1 MSDTVELAESY
12 VRRSSAVVSVVAG
25 DRGDDGDCGNLWLAA
40 GKPLAK
46 NTNCAAVAGNSMKL
60 QMSHE
65 KEGVV
70 AVGVEAV
77 VEVKAAEVVEVA
89 EAEIAEEEVEVEAK
103 VVEGTTCWYRRS
115 F

>member
-77 VEVKAAEVVEVA
+77 EVKAAEVVEVA
-89 EAEIAEEEVEVEAK
+89 EAEIAEEVEVEAK
-103 VVEGTTCWYRRS
+103 AEGTTCWYRRS

>member
-12 VRRSSAVVSVVAG
+12 VRRSSAAVSVVAG
-25 DRGDDGDCGNLWLAA
+25 DCGDDDDCGNLWLAA

-77 VEVKAAEVVEVA
+77 EVKAAEVVEVA
-89 EAEIAEEEVEVEAK
+89 EAEIAEEVEVEAK
-103 VVEGTTCWYRRS
+103 AEGTTCWYRRS

>member
-12 VRRSSAVVSVVAG
+12 VRRSSAAVSVVAG
-25 DRGDDGDCGNLWLAA
+25 DCGDDDDCGNLWLAA

-70 AVGVEAV
+70 GVEA

-89 EAEIAEEEVEVEAK
+89 EAEIAEEVEVEAK
-103 VVEGTTCWYRRS
+103 AVEGTTCWYRRS